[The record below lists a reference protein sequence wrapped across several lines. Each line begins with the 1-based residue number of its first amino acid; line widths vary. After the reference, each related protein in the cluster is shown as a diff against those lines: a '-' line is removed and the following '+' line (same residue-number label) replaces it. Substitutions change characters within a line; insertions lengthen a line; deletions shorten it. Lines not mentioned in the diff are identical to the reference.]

1 MNRSVP
7 VANRTVTDPVRLD
20 WSRTATGTAYT
31 PRGANPPIAR
41 WMADRPV
48 LGRAELRRADHRH
61 CEREGLH
68 RLTPGTV
75 TAEAE
80 NLVAGPRRS
89 AYDHPKENL
98 TQTAELFSAF
108 LKRKLTEPLTA
119 EEVCWLMVLLKASRE
134 SFSHSRDNVVD
145 SIGYL
150 RCTELIQE

>member
-1 MNRSVP
+1 MSIAFHNEKAAELYIESGGEDRPSILPNVRP
-7 VANRTVTDPVRLD
+7 NLRPSDSGVVRLD
-20 WSRTATGTAYT
+20 V
-31 PRGANPPIAR
+31 GAEVP
-41 WMADRPV
+41 
-48 LGRAELRRADHRH
+48 AE
-61 CEREGLH
+61 GMYG
-68 RLTPGTV
+68 LTPGTV

-80 NLVAGPRRS
+80 SLVAGPRRS

-150 RCTELIQE
+150 RCTELISE